1 MPKKLAK
8 ITSDNPILL
17 LGCGK
22 MGSAMLAGWL
32 EQGLIPKAVYIVDP
46 FLDPIKANFPN
57 LEKKQLHKKQL
68 HKSVESLPKRLKPSF
83 VIMAVKPQMM
93 DEALRALKNLKI
105 ADAVILSVAAGKT
118 IGYFEDH
125 LGRDQAIIRAMPNT
139 PAAIGKGIT
148 VCVANSPVTDD
159 QMSIS
164 TTLLKTVSVVEW
176 VEDENLMDAVTA
188 LSGSGP
194 AYIFYM
200 AEAMAA
206 AGEAIGLSPELAKKL
221 ADQTVSGAGAL
232 LEASDDSA
240 SRLRENVTSPGG
252 TTAAALDVLMSD
264 AGLAKII
271 RRAMQEA
278 KNRSK
283 ELAG

>member
-1 MPKKLAK
+1 MSKKLAK
-8 ITSDNPILL
+8 ITSDNPVLL

-32 EQGLIPKAVYIVDP
+32 EQGLSVDAVYIVDP
-46 FLDPIKANFPN
+46 YLDPIKKNFPV
-57 LEKKQLHKKQL
+57 LSKKQL
-68 HKSVESLPKRLKPSF
+68 HKSVNSLPKRLKPSF
-83 VIMAVKPQMM
+83 VIAAVKPQMM
-93 DEALRALKNLKI
+93 DEALEALKELKI
-105 ADAVILSVAAGKT
+105 GGAVILSVAAGKT
-118 IGYFEDH
+118 IRYFEDK

-148 VCVANSPVTDD
+148 VCVANAPVTDD
-159 QMSIS
+159 QIAIS
-164 TTLLKTVSVVEW
+164 TTLLKTVSAVEW
-176 VEDENLMDAVTA
+176 IDDENLMDAVTA

-194 AYIFYM
+194 AYVFYM

-232 LEASDDSA
+232 LEASDESA

-264 AGLAKII
+264 KGLAMIM
-271 RRAMQEA
+271 RRAMLEA

>member
-1 MPKKLAK
+1 MSKKLAK
-8 ITSDNPILL
+8 ITADNPVLL

-32 EQGLIPKAVYIVDP
+32 QQGLSVDAVYIVDP
-46 FLDPIKANFPN
+46 YLDPIKENFPV
-57 LEKKQLHKKQL
+57 LSKKQL
-68 HKSVESLPKRLKPSF
+68 HKSVNSLPKRLKPSF
-83 VIMAVKPQMM
+83 VIAAVKPQMM
-93 DEALRALKNLKI
+93 DEALEALKELKI
-105 ADAVILSVAAGKT
+105 GDAVILSVAAGKT
-118 IGYFEDH
+118 IRYFEDH

-139 PAAIGKGIT
+139 PAAIGQGIT
-148 VCVANSPVTDD
+148 VCVANAPVTAD
-159 QMSIS
+159 QITIS

-176 VEDENLMDAVTA
+176 IDDENLMDAVTA

-194 AYIFYM
+194 AYVFYM

-232 LEASDDSA
+232 LEASEESA

-264 AGLAKII
+264 KGLATIM

>member
-1 MPKKLAK
+1 MSKKLAK
-8 ITSDNPILL
+8 ITVANPILL

-32 EQGLIPKAVYIVDP
+32 EQGLISEAVYIVDP
-46 FLDPIKANFPN
+46 YLDPIKENFPM
-57 LEKKQLHKKQL
+57 LGKKQL

-93 DEALRALKNLKI
+93 DEALGALKGLKI

-125 LGRDQAIIRAMPNT
+125 LGREQAIIRAMPNT

-148 VCVANSPVTDD
+148 VCVANAPVTDE
-159 QMSIS
+159 QTAIS

-176 VEDENLMDAVTA
+176 IADENLMDAVTA

-194 AYIFYM
+194 AYVFYM

-232 LEASDDSA
+232 LEASEDSA

-264 AGLAKII
+264 EGIAKIM

-278 KNRSK
+278 KSRSK